1 MNLRQMVGAYVEA
14 KSNEDAAFRA
24 IGAECTDAQCH
35 AYFDACDG
43 VRIARDRMLI
53 EARKIALTMV
63 KDEDNRNNVTAF
75 FDKAIERNGNT
86 REKAIK
92 RAFELAVLTEQQA

>member
-1 MNLRQMVGAYVEA
+1 MNLRQMVCAYVNA
-14 KSNEDAAFRA
+14 RSNEDAAFRA
-24 IGAECTDAQCH
+24 IGDECSDAQCD
-35 AYFDACDG
+35 AYFNACDG
-43 VRIARDRMLI
+43 VRIARDRMLT

-63 KDEDNRNNVTAF
+63 NDEDSRNNVAAF

-92 RAFELAVLTEQQA
+92 RAFELAVLTEQQ